1 MRRTRLVG
9 LVIALVAVVLV
20 ACAGYTEQG
29 PKTSEHQGADGG
41 DLTVEIGKANGT
53 TTKSIELEGAADQT
67 LDTDVT
73 LAVGLGSYK
82 IELLGANDEV
92 TLVLEANAGETVEG
106 HGQMVTDSFGEAS
119 YRVTATNAEK
129 VTYVMVYTFQ

>member
-1 MRRTRLVG
+1 MFRRRLAG
-9 LVIALVAVVLV
+9 LALALVAVILV

-29 PKTSEHQGADGG
+29 SKTSEHQGTNGG

-53 TTKSIELEGAADQT
+53 STKSIELEGTADQT
-67 LDTDVT
+67 LDADVT

-92 TLVLEANAGETVEG
+92 TLVLEATAGQTVEG
-106 HGQMVTDSFGEAS
+106 QGQMVTDSFGEAS
-119 YRVTATNAEK
+119 FRVTATNAEK
-129 VTYVMVYTFQ
+129 VTYVIEYTFR